1 MSTVKPNKVKTTQTT
16 MPTEI
21 PKIVFKVFFV
31 WSKLNFWQ
39 SAKHQDQDLA
49 AQQNAMRKS

>member
-1 MSTVKPNKVKTTQTT
+1 

-21 PKIVFKVFFV
+21 PKVVFRVFFCV
-31 WSKLNFWQ
+31 VEAELLQ